1 MTSTYQSGQQQYST
15 NKLIWSKAIYS
26 IKACST
32 QKLVLSVLATFADN
46 DGGRVFPSVK
56 TIGELASLK
65 PRAVRYNLKWLRE
78 AGFIIPQGQTSNGT
92 VIYQIDIAKIM
103 GPALNAPPPALN
115 APPPALNAPPPALNA
130 PPPALNAP
138 PPALNAPPPATCC
151 TQSDQDQGHHQ
162 AMDQG
167 QSSNH
172 HQGADDDFDDGIWF
186 NSKSNAAWDDFLD
199 AQEHR
204 TDADNEERN
213 SIFAEW
219 FGRQPSAREQ
229 KVVHRFT
236 PDELTKLANRA
247 SEGIKSPRQYLQTCL
262 ERRGRNGI

>member
-15 NKLIWSKAIYS
+15 NKLIWSKAIFELDLTG
-26 IKACST
+26 T
-32 QKLVLSVLATFADN
+32 QKLALSVLATFADQ
-46 DGGRVFPSVK
+46 DGGRVFPSIK
-56 TIGELASLK
+56 TIAAMTGKST
-65 PRAVRYNLKWLRE
+65 RMVRYCLKVLRE
-78 AGFIIPQGQTSNGT
+78 RGLIVPQGQTATG
-92 VIYQIDIAKIM
+92 VVMYQIDVAKIM
-103 GPALNAPPPALN
+103 GPATVAPPPV
-115 APPPALNAPPPALNA
+115 
-130 PPPALNAP
+130 
-138 PPALNAPPPATCC
+138 APPPATIAPPPATIAPPPATIAPPPATGC
-151 TQSDQDQGHHQ
+151 TQSGQDQGHHQ
-162 AMDQG
+162 ARDQG

-186 NSKSNAAWDDFLD
+186 HSKSDSAWDDFLD

-229 KVVHRFT
+229 KVLHRFT

-247 SEGIKSPRQYLQTCL
+247 SEGIRSPRQYLQTCL